1 MYVSGFFQGLRLHDK
16 SRIGLVCTRLSS
28 SAMSPSVTKMK
39 KKKQQEEAKDV
50 VVAPPPPDSTAALA
64 LGSSP
69 MGVVPAVEPPKKKK
83 SKKNLASS
91 SQAEDRAGG
100 VRDTDDDVDGDKKNM
115 VDTSAEEGGEKGQ
128 KQKKKKRKCSS
139 EGEESTGV
147 SAGAD
152 GDGDAGGETPIH
164 RDEAAI
170 AEGAPGASSH
180 KAGEGNSTRNKK
192 KSKLTDK
199 WGKKLESEGAFE
211 DDQVEDQGEGQST
224 PRYVFSQS
232 QWRWQ
237 YNEG

>member
-1 MYVSGFFQGLRLHDK
+1 
-16 SRIGLVCTRLSS
+16 
-28 SAMSPSVTKMK
+28 MSPSVTKMK
-39 KKKQQEEAKDV
+39 KKKQQEEAKD

-91 SQAEDRAGG
+91 SLAEDRAGG
-100 VRDTDDDVDGDKKNM
+100 VRDTDDDGDKKS
-115 VDTSAEEGGEKGQ
+115 VVGTSAEEGGEKGQ
-128 KQKKKKRKCSS
+128 KQKKKRKCSS
-139 EGEESTGV
+139 EGEESTGL

-152 GDGDAGGETPIH
+152 GDDAGGETPIH

-170 AEGAPGASSH
+170 AEGAPGASSL
-180 KAGEGNSTRNKK
+180 KADEGNSTRNKKK

-211 DDQVEDQGEGQST
+211 DDQVEDQGEGQT
-224 PRYVFSQS
+224 APRYVFSQF

-237 YNEG
+237 YK